1 MATKSTAGIFCF
13 DPVSGRHTTT
23 VTGTGPWMTP
33 NVRGLAYDAAKGTKI
48 WLKRYNPGDGGGVHF
63 ATALGVTP
71 DGTRFTQAAA
81 L

>member
-1 MATKSTAGIFCF
+1 LG
-13 DPVSGRHTTT
+13 VSPDGSKVF
-23 VTGTGPWMTP
+23 VTGASHATGGTWDTDYAT
-33 NVRGLAYDAAKGTKI
+33 LAYDAAKGTKI